1 MCTCVQKCV
10 DIDFE
15 IVGSLYAVSE
25 DAKFELSIAVK
36 EKDHAASKATLGRRH
51 RGLGKQ
57 RSAEDLNAAPAAA
70 L

>member
-1 MCTCVQKCV
+1 MSQLKKQRSS
-10 DIDFE
+10 E
-15 IVGSLYAVSE
+15 AAAVE

-36 EKDHAASKATLGRRH
+36 EKDHAVSKATLGRRH

-57 RSAEDLNAAPAAA
+57 RSAEDLNAAPAPA